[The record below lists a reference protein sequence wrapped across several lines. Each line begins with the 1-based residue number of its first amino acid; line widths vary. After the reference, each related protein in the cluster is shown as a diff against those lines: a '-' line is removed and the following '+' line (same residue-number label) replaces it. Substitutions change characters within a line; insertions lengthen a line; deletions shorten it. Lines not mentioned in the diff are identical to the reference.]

1 MDNGNISEVSTN
13 VTTSH
18 TSPESSSTMDTHK
31 MMLEDLRHKQDS
43 QIMESLHVFARIL
56 LSVQMPEANNTK
68 IVNLPLTP
76 KKRAA

>member
-13 VTTSH
+13 AATSH
-18 TSPESSSTMDTHK
+18 ISPESSSTMDTHS
-31 MMLEDLRHKQDS
+31 MMSVDMGHKQDS
-43 QIMESLHVFARIL
+43 QIMESLRVFARIL
-56 LSVQMPEANNTK
+56 LSVQMPEANNMK